1 MRTFGSSLLALVLL
15 AQSAEAQDVPVQAA
29 PAEAPPV
36 EAAPAAPVAEPPPA
50 ASAPPAAAPA
60 PTAPAAPPAPVA
72 QPAPVAPAPV
82 APVAPAAPVPQ
93 QAAPAPVAPS
103 YAPPAAPPPVYGFQ
117 PQNSPL
123 LGPQPPVRSYPV
135 YPQPQYAQ
143 PQQPAPYYVVPAYPV
158 QPVQPP
164 PPPPPPATVTLPAPP
179 PGYFYLPVPHGQLTL
194 PQNQGPTLDHARR
207 DQLYE
212 ELNQVNLRIDHL
224 KRQRISVG
232 GPIALMI
239 IGYTTTLVASSVALG
254 FLSSAEDIENGYAW
268 DDDQDLDL
276 NDDGFVNATDEQRFR
291 RAARIS
297 AIVAGAGLGFGLLN
311 TIRLASRVGDRRKQ
325 RAELRA
331 LEGQRGNLRRQLD
344 FGAAGWSNGMQ
355 LQMSG
360 RF

>member
-1 MRTFGSSLLALVLL
+1 MRTFGSSLFALVLL
-15 AQSAEAQDVPVQAA
+15 AQSAQAQSVPTEAA
-29 PAEAPPV
+29 PPEAAPPAPEAPPV
-36 EAAPAAPVAEPPPA
+36 ESPPA
-50 ASAPPAAAPA
+50 AAAPA
-60 PTAPAAPPAPVA
+60 PVTAPAPVAPAPQQPAPAPVPPNYA
-72 QPAPVAPAPV
+72 QPAPVAPTYAPP
-82 APVAPAAPVPQ
+82 APPSY
-93 QAAPAPVAPS
+93 APAPAPPS
-103 YAPPAAPPPVYGFQ
+103 YAPPAPPPAYGFQ

-123 LGPQPPVRSYPV
+123 LGPQPPARSYPV
-135 YPQPQYAQ
+135 YTP
-143 PQQPAPYYVVPAYPV
+143 PQQVAPPYYIVPAYPV
-158 QPVQPP
+158 QPPQPP
-164 PPPPPPATVTLPAPP
+164 PPPPPTTVTLPAPP
-179 PGYFYLPVPHGQLTL
+179 PGYFYLPVPHNQLQV
-194 PQNQGPTLDHARR
+194 PQTQGPTLDHRQR

-232 GPIALMI
+232 GPIALMV
-239 IGYTTTLVASSVALG
+239 IGYTTTLIASSVALG

-268 DDDQDLDL
+268 DDDRNLDL
-276 NDDGFVNATDEQRFR
+276 NDDGFVDATDEQRFR

-355 LQMSG
+355 LQLNG